1 MEYQTLGNGQVLENQ
16 IRTML
21 FLRSYKQR
29 EMIEMDRFVKRL
41 SGEST
46 EVIRRKSTDNHLT
59 MKESGMTINNLLYCE

>member
-1 MEYQTLGNGQVLENQ
+1 MQYQTLGIGELFEKQ
-16 IRTML
+16 IRTIL

-29 EMIEMDRFVKRL
+29 DMIEMDRFVKRL